1 MRQHLTYMT
10 RGLLLLALGL
20 VSACSSFGFTK
31 GEKESAAAPA
41 QPTTQSE
48 DAAVTASADGQTLGA
63 LTDTQLP
70 DRSCG
75 MILWTLDANR
85 PSPVF
90 RFVSGKEAEIVI
102 NGETIAFTRTGG
114 NGDSG
119 FGIYQYQEFES
130 QTGLRLEVSSEF
142 GAEFDGGSYLEQG
155 LLKVHAP
162 EGWSIV
168 APAAGIAGCR
178 S

>member
-1 MRQHLTYMT
+1 MRQFSNHATKLSFI
-10 RGLLLLALGL
+10 LGYSL
-20 VSACSSFGFTK
+20 ISACSTFGMSK
-31 GEKESAAAPA
+31 GESASVADPA
-41 QPTTQSE
+41 QVE
-48 DAAVTASADGQTLGA
+48 GAVIAASADGQTLGA
-63 LTDTQLP
+63 LKETQLP

-90 RFVSGKEAEIVI
+90 RYVSGKEAEIVI
-102 NGETIAFTRTGG
+102 NDVTISFSRVAGS
-114 NGDSG
+114 GDTG
-119 FGIYQYQEFES
+119 FGIYQFQEFES
-130 QTGLRLEVSSEF
+130 ETGVRLEVSSEF

-155 LLKVHAP
+155 LVKVHAP

>member
-1 MRQHLTYMT
+1 MRQNIFDIARLSSV
-10 RGLLLLALGL
+10 LGL
-20 VSACSSFGFTK
+20 VIVSGCSTLGIGSD
-31 GEKESAAAPA
+31 
-41 QPTTQSE
+41 TTQQQASSSAQS
-48 DAAVTASADGQTLGA
+48 DAIETPVAADGQTLGV
-63 LTDTQLP
+63 LTETQLP
-70 DRSCG
+70 NRSCG

-90 RFVSGKEAEIVI
+90 RYVSGKEAEIVV
-102 NGETIAFTRTGG
+102 NDETIAFTRIRGT
-114 NGDSG
+114 GDSG

-130 QTGLRLEVSSEF
+130 EAGLRLEVTSEF

-155 LLKVHAP
+155 LVKVHAP
-162 EGWSIV
+162 TGWSIV

>member
-1 MRQHLTYMT
+1 MHYQIIHLQKLSLFL
-10 RGLLLLALGL
+10 GLSL
-20 VSACSSFGFTK
+20 VSACSTLGFNK
-31 GEKESAAAPA
+31 SEKTSAATPV
-41 QPTTQSE
+41 QSE
-48 DAAVTASADGQTLGA
+48 EIVIAANADAQTLGA

-85 PSPVF
+85 PTPVF

-102 NGETIAFTRTGG
+102 NNEVISFTRIGG
-114 NGDSG
+114 RGDSG
-119 FGIYQYQEFES
+119 FGVYQFQEFES
-130 QTGLRLEVSSEF
+130 DTGLRLEVSSEF

-162 EGWSIV
+162 DGWSIV

>member
-1 MRQHLTYMT
+1 MRHYLSHGTKLSMI
-10 RGLLLLALGL
+10 LGFFL
-20 VSACSSFGFTK
+20 VSACSTLGISK
-31 GEKESAAAPA
+31 GGNASVANPE
-41 QPTTQSE
+41 QPD
-48 DAAVTASADGQTLGA
+48 DAVIAASADGQTLGA
-63 LTDTQLP
+63 LNETQLP

-90 RFVSGKEAEIVI
+90 RYVSGKEAEIVI
-102 NGETIAFTRTGG
+102 NDVTITFSRVAGTG
-114 NGDSG
+114 DTG
-119 FGIYQYQEFES
+119 FGIYQFQEFES
-130 QTGLRLEVSSEF
+130 ETGLRLEVSSEF

-155 LLKVHAP
+155 LVKVHAP

>member
-1 MRQHLTYMT
+1 MRQRLSQAT
-10 RGLLLLALGL
+10 RLSIVLGFSL
-20 VSACSSFGFTK
+20 VSACSTLGLSK
-31 GEKESAAAPA
+31 DK
-41 QPTTQSE
+41 TTNASTPVQSE
-48 DAAVTASADGQTLGA
+48 DTVIAANADGQTLGA
-63 LTDTQLP
+63 LTETQLP

-90 RFVSGKEAEIVI
+90 RFVSGKDAEIVI
-102 NGETIAFTRTGG
+102 NDVTINFARVSGA
-114 NGDSG
+114 GDSG

-130 QTGLRLEVSSEF
+130 ETGLRLEVSSEF

-155 LLKVHAP
+155 LVKVHAP

>member
-1 MRQHLTYMT
+1 MRQRLIHAARLSLVL
-10 RGLLLLALGL
+10 GFGL
-20 VSACSSFGFTK
+20 VSACSSLGLSK
-31 GEKESAAAPA
+31 SEKTSTISPV
-41 QPTTQSE
+41 QSE
-48 DAAVTASADGQTLGA
+48 EPLVAASADGQTLGA
-63 LTDTQLP
+63 LTETQLP

-90 RFVSGKEAEIVI
+90 RYVSGKEAEIVI
-102 NGETIAFTRTGG
+102 NDAVIAFTRIGG

-130 QTGLRLEVSSEF
+130 DTGLRLEVSSEF

-155 LLKVHAP
+155 LVKVHAP

>member
-1 MRQHLTYMT
+1 MRQILFRTT
-10 RGLLLLALGL
+10 KLSGVLCLVLA
-20 VSACSSFGFTK
+20 SACSTLGLSK
-31 GEKESAAAPA
+31 NDQHRAAAPE
-41 QPTTQSE
+41 QSE
-48 DAAVTASADGQTLGA
+48 ETLIAASADGQTLGA
-63 LTDTQLP
+63 LTETQLP

-90 RFVSGKEAEIVI
+90 RYVSGKEAEIVI
-102 NGETIAFTRTGG
+102 NDMPIAFTRVGG
-114 NGDSG
+114 RGDSG

-130 QTGLRLEVSSEF
+130 ETGLRLEVSSQF

-155 LLKVHAP
+155 LVKVHAP
-162 EGWSIV
+162 DGWSIV